1 MKIDWNMSSFSYEP
15 LKVRVSNENYSN
27 NDYDFD
33 PDKKLS
39 EIEQKM
45 LENERRLAEIQK
57 REEELNLAVMGYLI
71 FIFFKFII

>member
-1 MKIDWNMSSFSYEP
+1 MSSFSYEP
-15 LKVRVSNENYSN
+15 LKVRVSNENYN
-27 NDYDFD
+27 NDYRFD

-57 REEELNLAVMGYLI
+57 REEELNAAATGSLSFYCL
-71 FIFFKFII
+71 F